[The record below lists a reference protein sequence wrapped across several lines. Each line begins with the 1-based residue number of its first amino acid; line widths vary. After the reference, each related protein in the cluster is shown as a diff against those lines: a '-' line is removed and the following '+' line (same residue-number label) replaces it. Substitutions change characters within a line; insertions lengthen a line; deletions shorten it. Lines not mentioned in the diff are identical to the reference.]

1 MAWLLFLYTSFALR
15 ENVLI
20 VNGSDIR
27 PWWIYHHYLAMVMAL
42 VSLTWEIKGQPDC
55 YSKQKGVELFL
66 RWAIMQGIAMHL
78 QNRYQRQRLR
88 TRIALGKAKRMDVVA
103 GETAGVEGQL
113 LLLYPVLFVLQG
125 FEAYVGVLLLQT
137 ALHGLVAGCFLRD
150 LAGDNGSGQLRQHY
164 GDTDT
169 KIEVQSEDEE
179 SKEQAGSPS
188 SKLMKYHK

>member
-55 YSKQKGVELFL
+55 YSKQGWNFSYGG
-66 RWAIMQGIAMHL
+66 QSC
-78 QNRYQRQRLR
+78 
-88 TRIALGKAKRMDVVA
+88 KAKRMDVVA